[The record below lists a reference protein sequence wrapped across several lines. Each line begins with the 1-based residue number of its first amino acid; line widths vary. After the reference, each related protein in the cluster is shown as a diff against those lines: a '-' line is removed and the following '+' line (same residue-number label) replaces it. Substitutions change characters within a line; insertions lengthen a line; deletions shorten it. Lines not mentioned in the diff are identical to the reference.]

1 MMLVN
6 GQQFYMIQIETINS
20 LCPPTPRRGG
30 GLKKIIQKKYQNIA
44 GKAGN
49 AKKAFPVFYL
59 TRANA
64 YMAKFKRIRT

>member
-1 MMLVN
+1 MAN
-6 GQQFYMIQIETINS
+6 
-20 LCPPTPRRGG
+20 TPRQPKEKLLIHHPPPPPLGWGGG